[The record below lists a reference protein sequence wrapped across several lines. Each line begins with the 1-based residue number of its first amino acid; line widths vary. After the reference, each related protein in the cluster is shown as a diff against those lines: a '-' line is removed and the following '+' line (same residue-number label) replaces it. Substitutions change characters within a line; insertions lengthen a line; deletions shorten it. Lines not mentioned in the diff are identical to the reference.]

1 MSHQTAAAA
10 ASDLACP
17 AAPAPAMPATSPHPA
32 ASLGLAFLG
41 RLVFEGDRLGGVWND
56 LIARLN
62 ADAADAGAMLD
73 LSTLLQMRGEREGGL
88 KLQAS
93 ALAKSRC
100 YRTTHGTGQ
109 ALRILAFMA
118 PGDLMTNTPLDFLLE
133 DSDVEL
139 TTWYLDG
146 AVPSPDLLPEHDI
159 AFLAISQADD
169 GSAALARLGGAFDA
183 WPRPVVNGFP
193 DRIAALTRDGVA
205 ETFAGHP
212 LIVCPATRR
221 VERPALDAIACGDQ
235 APAALHPDLAW
246 PVIVRPIGSHAGK
259 GLEKIDDAAA
269 LGAYLAGHTAQAFF
283 VAAFFDYAGADGLY
297 RKLRV
302 VFVTGRAYV
311 AHMAVSERWMVHY
324 LNADMGR
331 PQNRAEEAA
340 MMAGFDKGFAAR
352 HAEAFAALT
361 GAFGLDYVGID
372 CAETLDGRLVVFEAD
387 VAMIVHAMDSAE
399 LYPYK
404 KPAMAQLFA
413 GFVSALGALVQ
424 RRGRMAA

>member
-1 MSHQTAAAA
+1 
-10 ASDLACP
+10 
-17 AAPAPAMPATSPHPA
+17 
-32 ASLGLAFLG
+32 LGLAFLG

-62 ADAADAGAMLD
+62 ADPADAGAMLD
-73 LSTLLQMRGEREGGL
+73 LSTLLQMRGDREGGL

-100 YRTTHGTGQ
+100 YRTVHGTGR
-109 ALRILAFMA
+109 ALRVLAFMA

-133 DSDVEL
+133 GSDVEL

-146 AVPSPDLLPEHDI
+146 PAPAPDLLPEHDV

-169 GSAALARLGGAFDA
+169 GSAALARLGDAFAA
-183 WPRPVVNGFP
+183 WPRPVVNGDP

-212 LIVCPATRR
+212 LIVCPPTRR
-221 VERPALDAIACGDQ
+221 VERADLDAVAGGDRDL
-235 APAALHPDLAW
+235 AALHPDLAW
-246 PVIVRPIGSHAGK
+246 PVIARPIGSHAGK

-269 LGAYLAGHTAQAFF
+269 LGAYLAGHDAEAFF
-283 VAAFFDYAGADGLY
+283 IAAFFDYAGADGLY

-302 VFVTGRAYV
+302 VFFAGRAYV

-331 PQNRAEEAA
+331 PENRAEEAA
-340 MMAGFDKGFAAR
+340 MMAGFDRGFAAR
-352 HAEAFAALT
+352 HADAFAALT

-372 CAETLDGRLVVFEAD
+372 CAETRDGRLVVFEAD

-404 KPAMAQLFA
+404 KPAMATLFA
-413 GFVSALGALVQ
+413 DFVSALAAMARL
-424 RRGRMAA
+424 RRRLAA